1 MPGAKP
7 KPRAPRPTN
16 PLSTPKEPR
25 PGFTAVGRVL
35 RPHALKGEIRVLGY
49 SPTGRN
55 LQRGRP
61 VYLAEVRR
69 TVERSRPDQDQ
80 WILKLQ
86 GLNDRNSVEAL
97 RGELL
102 EAADNDVLR
111 DDDES
116 FFLHELIGMTVVTT
130 GGEELG
136 TVSEVLQPG
145 ANDVYVVRGP
155 RGEILVPAIGEV
167 IERID
172 ASVGQISI
180 TPLPGMLDESK

>member
-1 MPGAKP
+1 MLA
-7 KPRAPRPTN
+7 
-16 PLSTPKEPR
+16 
-25 PGFTAVGRVL
+25 F
-35 RPHALKGEIRVLGY
+35 
-49 SPTGRN
+49 SPTARN
-55 LQRGRP
+55 LQPGRP

-69 TVERSRPDQDQ
+69 TIERSRPDQDQ

-86 GLNDRNSVEAL
+86 GMNDRNAVEGL

-116 FFLHELIGMTVVTT
+116 FFIHELIGMTVVTT
-130 GGEELG
+130 SGEELG
-136 TVSEVLQPG
+136 TVAEVLQPG

-155 RGEILVPAIGEV
+155 RGEILVPAIAEV

-172 ASVGQISI
+172 ASVRQISI